1 MTEHHQV
8 VAIGAGQA
16 GLSMSWYLK
25 QSGIEHVVLERDSI
39 GHDWRDRRWDNF
51 TLVTPNWQC
60 DLPGFPYDRG
70 DPHGFMTRDEVYRFV
85 LDYADSFGPPVREG
99 VTVTNLVQAVAAPP
113 ACGGRAGND
122 TAGGF
127 DLTTSAGAMHADQV
141 VVATGGYQKP
151 KLPRM
156 AERLPASV
164 FQLHSADYRGSQQL
178 PDGEVLI
185 VGSGQSGAQI
195 AEDLHL
201 EGRAVHLVTGTAPR
215 CARFYRGRDCVAW
228 LSEIGTYDV
237 PIEAQAGGVAKREST
252 NHYMTGR
259 DGGRDIDL
267 RAFALE
273 GMQLYGRLLSGDGS
287 TLTFAPTLERNLD
300 GADAVAEQIKDLI
313 DSYIER
319 NSIPAPPEDRYVPV
333 WRPPREPVTLDL
345 ASAGI
350 TSVVWCVGFA
360 AEYSW
365 LKATVFDGEGAVC
378 HRRGVTAVPGLYFL
392 GLPWLHTWG
401 SGRFASVG
409 RDAEYLHTQIA
420 SGAGTKKNERT
431 HAA

>member
-1 MTEHHQV
+1 MNVEHRDV
-8 VAIGAGQA
+8 VVIGAGQA
-16 GLSMSWYLK
+16 GLSMSWYLTH
-25 QSGIEHVVLERDSI
+25 SGIDHVVLERDSI

-70 DPHGFMTRDEVYRFV
+70 DPHGFMTRDQVYQFV
-85 LDYADSFGPPVREG
+85 KDYAASFEPPVREG
-99 VTVTNLVQAVAAPP
+99 VTVTNLVQSP
-113 ACGGRAGND
+113 D
-122 TAGGF
+122 GGF
-127 DLTTSAGAMHADQV
+127 DITTSAGQLHADQV
-141 VVATGGYQKP
+141 IVATGGYQRP

-156 AERLPASV
+156 ADRLSPSL
-164 FQLHSADYRGSQQL
+164 FQLHSADYRGAHQL

-201 EGRAVHLVTGTAPR
+201 EGRKVHLVTGTAPR

-228 LSEIGTYDV
+228 LSDMGTYDV
-237 PIEAQAGGVAKREST
+237 PIDAQTGGVAKRENT

-259 DGGRDIDL
+259 GGGRDIDL
-267 RAFALE
+267 RAFALD
-273 GMQLYGRLLSGDGS
+273 GMSLYGRMTSADG
-287 TLTFAPTLERNLD
+287 TRVTFAPTLEANLD
-300 GADAVAEQIKDLI
+300 SADRVAEGIKDLI
-313 DSYIER
+313 DAYIER
-319 NSIPAPPEDRYVPV
+319 EGIDAPREERYVPV
-333 WRPPREPVTLDL
+333 WRPESEPAGMDL
-345 ASAGI
+345 AAAGV

-360 AEYSW
+360 TEYSW
-365 LKATVFDGEGAVC
+365 LKASVFDGEGHVC

-409 RDAEYLHTQIA
+409 RDAEYLHGQVNA
-420 SGAGTKKNERT
+420 VLAHSQKT

>member
-1 MTEHHQV
+1 MTMAERHQV
-8 VAIGAGQA
+8 VVIGAGQA
-16 GLSMSWYLK
+16 GLSMSWHLM
-25 QSGIEHVVLERDSI
+25 QSGIDHVVLERDSI

-70 DPHGFMTRDEVYRFV
+70 DPHGFMTRDEVHRFV
-85 LDYADSFGPPVREG
+85 LDYAESFGPPVREG
-99 VTVTNLVQAVAAPP
+99 VAVTGLHQAQ
-113 ACGGRAGND
+113 
-122 TAGGF
+122 AGGF
-127 DLTTSAGAMHADQV
+127 DIDTTTGGLHAAQV

-151 KLPRM
+151 RLPRLSD
-156 AERLPASV
+156 RLPADV
-164 FQLHSADYRGSQQL
+164 FQLHSADYRGGHQL
-178 PDGEVLI
+178 PDGGVLI

-228 LSEIGTYDV
+228 LSEMGTYDV
-237 PIEAQAGGVAKREST
+237 PIEAQTGGIAKRENT

-259 DGGRDIDL
+259 GGGRDIDL
-267 RAFALE
+267 RAFARE
-273 GMQLYGRLLSGDGS
+273 GMNLYGRLVGVDESALA
-287 TLTFAPTLERNLD
+287 FAPTLERNLD
-300 GADAVAEQIKDLI
+300 SADAVAEGIKDLI
-313 DSYIER
+313 DAYVER
-319 NSIPAPPEDRYVPV
+319 EGIDAPREDRYVPV
-333 WRPPREPVTLDL
+333 WRPPSEPTSLDL
-345 ASAGI
+345 RAAGI
-350 TSVVWCVGFA
+350 TSVIWCVGFA
-360 AEYSW
+360 TDYSW
-365 LKATVFDGEGAVC
+365 LRASVFDGEGHVC

-409 RDAEYLHTQIA
+409 RDAEHLHGQIIA
-420 SGAGTKKNERT
+420 ARERA

>member
-1 MTEHHQV
+1 MTEHHDV
-8 VAIGAGQA
+8 VVIGAGQA

-25 QSGIEHVVLERDSI
+25 SSGIDHVVLERDSI
-39 GHDWRDRRWDNF
+39 GQDWRNRRWDNF

-85 LDYADSFGPPVREG
+85 LDYAESFHPPVREG
-99 VTVTNLVQAVAAPP
+99 VGVADLLQAP
-113 ACGGRAGND
+113 G
-122 TAGGF
+122 GGF
-127 DLTTSAGAMHADQV
+127 DIDTTAGPMHADQV

-151 KLPRM
+151 RLPRM
-156 AERLPASV
+156 AERLPTNI
-164 FQLHSADYRGSQQL
+164 FQLHSADYRCSHQL
-178 PDGEVLI
+178 PDGKVLI

-201 EGRAVHLVTGTAPR
+201 EGRDVHLVTGSAPR

-228 LSEIGTYDV
+228 LAEMGTYDV
-237 PIEAQAGGVAKREST
+237 PIGAQAGGVAKRENT

-259 DGGRDIDL
+259 GGGRDIDL

-273 GMQLYGRLLSGDGS
+273 GMALYGRLIGIDGTS
-287 TLTFAPTLERNLD
+287 LTFAPTLERNLD
-300 GADAVAEQIKDLI
+300 SADAVAEGIKDLI
-313 DSYIER
+313 DAYIDREG
-319 NSIPAPPEDRYVPV
+319 IDAPHEDRYVPV
-333 WRPPREPVTLDL
+333 WRPGQEPLSLDL
-345 ASAGI
+345 AAAGI

-360 AEYSW
+360 ADYSW
-365 LKATVFDGEGAVC
+365 LRASVFDGEGHVC
-378 HRRGVTAVPGLYFL
+378 HHRGVTGVDGLYFL

-409 RDAEYLHTQIA
+409 RDAEHLHAHI
-420 SGAGTKKNERT
+420 S
-431 HAA
+431 AAANRKTRAA

>member
-1 MTEHHQV
+1 MTEHHDV
-8 VAIGAGQA
+8 VVVGAGQA
-16 GLSMSWYLK
+16 GLSMSWYL
-25 QSGIEHVVLERDSI
+25 QRSGIDHVVLERDSI

-70 DPHGFMTRDEVYRFV
+70 DPDGFMTRDQVYRFV
-85 LDYADSFGPPVREG
+85 LDYARSFAPPVREG
-99 VTVTNLVQAVAAPP
+99 VAVSNLLQAV
-113 ACGGRAGND
+113 D
-122 TAGGF
+122 GGF
-127 DLTTSAGAMHADQV
+127 DITTSQRAMHADQV
-141 VVATGGYQKP
+141 VVATGGSQKP
-151 KLPRM
+151 RLPRM
-156 AERLPASV
+156 AERLPSSV
-164 FQLHSADYRGSQQL
+164 FQLHSADYRGGHQL
-178 PDGEVLI
+178 PDGEVLL

-201 EGRAVHLVTGTAPR
+201 EGRAVHLVTGSAPR

-228 LSEIGTYDV
+228 LSEMGTYDL
-237 PIEAQAGGVAKREST
+237 PIQAQAGGVAKRENT

-259 DGGRDIDL
+259 GGGRDIDL

-273 GMQLYGRLLSGDGS
+273 GMKLYGRLQSADAGV
-287 TLTFAPTLERNLD
+287 LTFAPTLERNLD
-300 GADAVAEQIKDLI
+300 AADAVAEGIKDLI
-313 DSYIER
+313 DRHIER
-319 NSIPAPPEDRYVPV
+319 EAMDAPTEDRYVPV
-333 WRPPREPVTLDL
+333 WRPESETLRLDL
-345 ASAGI
+345 ESAGI

-360 AEYSW
+360 ADYSW
-365 LKATVFDGEGAVC
+365 LRAGVFDGEGQAC

-409 RDAEYLHTQIA
+409 RDAAYLHRQIA
-420 SGAGTKKNERT
+420 RAAGQRKT

>member
-1 MTEHHQV
+1 VTEHHEV
-8 VAIGAGQA
+8 VVVGAGQA
-16 GLSMSWYLK
+16 GLSMSWHLT
-25 QSGIEHVVLERDSI
+25 QSGIDHLVVERDSV

-60 DLPGFPYDRG
+60 DLPGFPYDGG
-70 DPHGFMTRDEVYRFV
+70 DPHGFMIRDEVYRFV
-85 LDYADSFGPPVREG
+85 LDYADSFEPPVREG
-99 VTVTNLVQAVAAPP
+99 VAVTNLVQAP
-113 ACGGRAGND
+113 G
-122 TAGGF
+122 GGF
-127 DLTTSAGAMHADQV
+127 DLTTSTGAVHGDQV
-141 VVATGGYQKP
+141 VVATGGYQEP
-151 KLPRM
+151 RIPRIAEHLP
-156 AERLPASV
+156 PSI
-164 FQLHSADYRGSQQL
+164 FQLHSADYRGAHQL
-178 PDGEVLI
+178 PDGEILL

-228 LSEIGTYDV
+228 LSEMGTYDV
-237 PIEAQAGGVAKREST
+237 PVEAQAGGVAKRENT

-259 DGGRDIDL
+259 GSGRDIDL

-273 GMQLYGRLLSGDGS
+273 GMGLYGRLLSAESGL
-287 TLTFAPTLERNLD
+287 LTFAPTLERNLD
-300 GADAVAEQIKDLI
+300 SADAVADGIKDLI
-313 DSYIER
+313 DRYIDR
-319 NSIPAPPEDRYVPV
+319 NGIEAPSEDRYVPV
-333 WRPPREPVTLDL
+333 WRPPSEPISLDL
-345 ASAGI
+345 ESAGI

-360 AEYSW
+360 TDYSW
-365 LKATVFDGEGAVC
+365 LHATVFDGEGLVC

-420 SGAGTKKNERT
+420 ATAGKRKT

>member
-1 MTEHHQV
+1 MTEHHEV
-8 VAIGAGQA
+8 VVVGAGQA
-16 GLSMSWYLK
+16 GLSMSWYLTNE
-25 QSGIEHVVLERDSI
+25 GIDHVVLERDSI
-39 GHDWRDRRWDNF
+39 SHDWRDRRWDNF

-60 DLPGFPYDRG
+60 DLPGFPYGRG

-85 LDYADSFGPPVREG
+85 LDYAESFGPPVREG
-99 VTVTNLVQAVAAPP
+99 VAVTSLVQAPE
-113 ACGGRAGND
+113 
-122 TAGGF
+122 GGF
-127 DLTTSAGAMHADQV
+127 DIEAVFDGKGDSLHADQV
-141 VVATGGYQKP
+141 VIATGGYHAP
-151 KLPRM
+151 KMPRI
-156 AERLPASV
+156 AERLPADI
-164 FQLHSADYRGSQQL
+164 FQLHSADYRSGHQL

-228 LSEIGTYDV
+228 LCDMGTYDV
-237 PIEAQAGGVAKREST
+237 PIEAQAGGIAKRENT

-259 DGGRDIDL
+259 GGGRDIDL

-273 GMQLYGRLLSGDGS
+273 GMRLYGRLVSTDGA

-300 GADAVAEQIKDLI
+300 SADTVAEGIKDLI
-313 DSYIER
+313 DAYIEPEG
-319 NSIPAPPEDRYVPV
+319 IDAPSEDRYVPV
-333 WRPPREPVTLDL
+333 WRPETEPLSLDL
-345 ASAGI
+345 DAAGI
-350 TSVVWCVGFA
+350 TSVIWSVGFA
-360 AEYSW
+360 TDYSW
-365 LKATVFDGEGAVC
+365 LRASAFDGEGHAC
-378 HRRGVTAVPGLYFL
+378 HHRGVTAVPGLYFL

-409 RDAEYLHTQIA
+409 RDAEYLHHQVMALATA
-420 SGAGTKKNERT
+420 RKT